1 MFAKHWLLRKDAFRR
16 LYQLI
21 ICIIIFCGL
30 STLTLVWS
38 DHQSG
43 MAPARHDP
51 APAYQVRWSSP
62 RLPSLV
68 WCRIRMLAVRE
79 WEMLPNQSHWS
90 VCSHGRK
97 NCTLRT
103 HTEKISHA
111 ASGWGDHCTFLLIFA
126 FFIALPMT
134 CWSKEHQYL
143 CAGSGGHIS
152 NTQWLLNCLWIHFSD
167 NLKSVTGA
175 FPSTCYYLK

>member
-16 LYQLI
+16 SYQLI
-21 ICIIIFCGL
+21 ICIIIFCGN
-30 STLTLVWS
+30 
-38 DHQSG
+38 
-43 MAPARHDP
+43 
-51 APAYQVRWSSP
+51 YQPWPWCGQITGQGWLQQGTTQLRPIKWDDLPTMP

-68 WCRIRMLAVRE
+68 RDPKWQRCSLIKAKVLAA
-79 WEMLPNQSHWS
+79 MA
-90 VCSHGRK
+90 K
-97 NCTLRT
+97 KCTEVAK
-103 HTEKISHA
+103 TEQIPHA
-111 ASGWGDHCTFLLIFA
+111 SSACDHCTFLLIFA
-126 FFIALPMT
+126 ISPFIS

-167 NLKSVTGA
+167 NLKSVTWA

>member
-21 ICIIIFCGL
+21 ICIIIFCGNYQL
-30 STLTLVWS
+30 WPSCGQITSQGWLQQGTTQLRPIKSGLV
-38 DHQSG
+38 Q
-43 MAPARHDP
+43 DP
-51 APAYQVRWSSP
+51 
-62 RLPSLV
+62 
-68 WCRIRMLAVRE
+68 ILAVRDAPE
-79 WEMLPNQSHWS
+79 SKPLKCLQPELEILHFQDAYWENFP
-90 VCSHGRK
+90 CSIWLKRP
-97 NCTLRT
+97 L
-103 HTEKISHA
+103 
-111 ASGWGDHCTFLLIFA
+111 HCTFLLIFT

-167 NLKSVTGA
+167 NLKSVTWA

>member
-1 MFAKHWLLRKDAFRR
+1 MDYQPWPWCGQITSQGWLQQGTTQLRPIKWDDLA
-16 LYQLI
+16 LAPD
-21 ICIIIFCGL
+21 CP
-30 STLTLVWS
+30 VWS
-38 DHQSG
+38 GAGSACWQWENERCS
-43 MAPARHDP
+43 
-51 APAYQVRWSSP
+51 
-62 RLPSLV
+62 
-68 WCRIRMLAVRE
+68 RIKA
-79 WEMLPNQSHWS
+79 NWS

-97 NCTLRT
+97 NCTFRT
-103 HTEKISHA
+103 NTEKISHA

-167 NLKSVTGA
+167 NLKSVTWA
-175 FPSTCYYLK
+175 FPSTCYYLKYKGLWKEFKK